1 MAERMAAEMPQP
13 RARPRARELGLP
25 FPGETGPANAIT
37 DVAGVEVGTYTR
49 CDAETG
55 SAADEALVRT
65 GVTAIFPRGRAQVD
79 QSVWAGQF
87 SFNGN
92 GEMTGLQWLQ
102 DAGYFN
108 GPIMLTNSHSVG
120 MVHHSVTRWMIEQ
133 VPAMRS
139 SHHWYLPVVAETY
152 DGATND
158 INGQHIAWEHVAA
171 ALDQASSA
179 PPPEGNVGGGTGMMC
194 YEFKGGTG
202 TSSRCV
208 DIEGRRYTV
217 GALVQ
222 ANFGCREDLQILGVP
237 IGRLWPE
244 DAPLTEAGQRETGS
258 VVLVVATD
266 APLNPLQLRRLAKR
280 AALGMGRTGTTGG
293 VNSGDLMLAFS
304 TANSRTWSSA
314 ERHHGAAIK
323 ALHYLEDNLTDG
335 LHRATALA
343 CEEAVINALVAARD
357 MSFIKPRGPSFKAMD
372 TGRLLELMRSYR
384 HLC

>member
-1 MAERMAAEMPQP
+1 MAEPMAAEMTQ
-13 RARPRARELGLP
+13 AKPRARELGLP
-25 FPGETGPANAIT
+25 FVGETGPCNAIT
-37 DVAGVEVGTYTR
+37 DVPGVEVGTYTR
-49 CDAETG
+49 CDAEPTSG
-55 SAADEALVRT
+55 ADAALVRT

-108 GPIMLTNSHSVG
+108 GPVMLTNSHSVG

-171 ALDQASSA
+171 ALDGASSD

-208 DIEGRRYTV
+208 SIEGRRYTV

-222 ANFGCREDLQILGVP
+222 TNFGSREDLQILGVP

-314 ERHHGAAIK
+314 ERHHGAAVK
-323 ALHYLEDNLTDG
+323 ALHYLEDNLTDE

-357 MSFIKPRGPSFKAMD
+357 MSFIKPRGPAFKAID
-372 TGRLLELMRSYR
+372 TDRLLQLMRSYR
-384 HLC
+384 HLP